1 MALYLGFD
9 SSTQSLTATIIDAGS
24 GRHDVVFEQAINF
37 DETFP
42 EFGTANGVMRG
53 ADGVTVTTPPALWV
67 AALDRMGAMLAD
79 SGIDLS
85 RIEAI
90 SGSGQ
95 QHGSVYLT
103 AEATRVL
110 GALDPAR
117 PLVDQVAPLFS
128 RAASPVWLDCSTG
141 ADCAVLTQA
150 LGGTAAIAALTGSRA
165 YERFTGAQIHKFAR
179 QEPAN
184 YARTDRIHLVSSFMA
199 SLLAGR
205 HAPIDPGDG
214 AGMNLMDLA
223 SRTWAPRALEAAAPD
238 LARRLPAID
247 DSWAVVGTLAPYW
260 QRKYGFGPA
269 RVIAWSGDNPCSL
282 IGLGLIAEGQLGIS
296 LGTSDTVF
304 GPVSRPVHD
313 PQGAGHVFGSPAGGY
328 MALTCFA
335 NGSLARER
343 VRDLHHLDWDAFSR
357 MLAGTPAGNGGG
369 MLAPWFVPEITPPVP
384 QAAARWKDLDPSDAA
399 RAVRAVVE
407 GQAMAM
413 RLHSRWI
420 TRAVSTIRVTGG
432 AAGNEAIL
440 QVIADVFDAE
450 LVRIAPRNAASL
462 GAALRAYH
470 ASRLAAG
477 SPVAWGDVVAG
488 FTEPNLRVMPNA
500 TAAAVYRQRLPEYE
514 RFTAAA
520 AAEVGGQRAEDGFRK
535 A

>member
-1 MALYLGFD
+1 MAMYLGFD
-9 SSTQSLTATIIDAGS
+9 ASTQSLTATIIETGA
-24 GRHDVVFEQAINF
+24 GRHDIVFERAINF

-42 EFGTANGVMRG
+42 EYETANGVVRG
-53 ADGVTVTTPPALWV
+53 PDGVTVTTPPALWV
-67 AALDRMGAMLAD
+67 AALDRMGAVLAQ

-85 RIEAI
+85 QIEAV

-103 AEATRVL
+103 AEARRVL
-110 GALDPAR
+110 GALDPSR
-117 PLVDQVAPLFS
+117 PLVDQIAPLFS
-128 RAASPVWLDCSTG
+128 RTVSPVWLDCSTG

-150 LGGTAAIAALTGSRA
+150 LGGDAAVATLTGSRA
-165 YERFTGAQIHKFAR
+165 YERFTAAQIHKFATR
-179 QEPAN
+179 EADA

-223 SRTWAPRALEAAAPD
+223 SRTWAPRAVAAAAPD
-238 LARRLPAID
+238 LARRLPD
-247 DSWAVVGTLAPYW
+247 LQDSWATVGILAPYW
-260 QRKYGFGPA
+260 RKYGFGPA
-269 RVIAWSGDNPCSL
+269 KVIAWSGDNPCSL
-282 IGLGLIAEGQLGIS
+282 IGLGLIEEGQLGIS
-296 LGTSDTVF
+296 LGTSDTAF

-343 VRDLHHLDWDAFSR
+343 VRDMHELDWDSFAKL
-357 MLAGTPAGNGGG
+357 LARTPPGNDGV
-369 MLAPWFVPEITPPVP
+369 MLAPWFVPEITPPVKTAGP
-384 QAAARWKDLDPSDAA
+384 RWNGVDAPDAA
-399 RAVRAVVE
+399 HAVRAVVE

-420 TRAVSTIRVTGG
+420 APRVSTIRVTGG
-432 AAGNEAIL
+432 AAANEAIL
-440 QVIADVFDAE
+440 QVIADVFDAT

-470 ASRLAAG
+470 GSRLADG
-477 SPVAWGDVVAG
+477 SPVAWRDVVAG
-488 FTEPNLRVMPNA
+488 FTDPNLRIMPTPA
-500 TAAAVYRQRLPEYE
+500 SAGVYRERLPEYE

-520 AAEVGGQRAEDGFRK
+520 AKEGGGRRTEDGLGK

>member
-1 MALYLGFD
+1 MPLYLGFD
-9 SSTQSLTATIIDAGS
+9 ASTQSLTATIIDAGG
-24 GRHDVVFEQAINF
+24 GRHDVVFEHAINF
-37 DETFP
+37 DEAFP

-67 AALDRMGAMLAD
+67 AALDRMGGILAK
-79 SGIDLS
+79 SGIPLA
-85 RIEAI
+85 RIDAI

-103 AEATRVL
+103 ADATAVL
-110 GALDPAR
+110 AALDPAR
-117 PLVDQVAPLFS
+117 PLVDQIAPVFS
-128 RAASPVWLDCSTG
+128 RPVSPVWLDCSTG

-150 LGGTAAIAALTGSRA
+150 LGGDAAVAALTGSRA
-165 YERFTGAQIHKFAR
+165 YERFTGAQIHKFAQ

-214 AGMNLMDLA
+214 AGMNLMNLA
-223 SRTWAPRALEAAAPD
+223 SRAWAPKAVEAAAPD
-238 LARRLPAID
+238 LARRLPDIR
-247 DSWAVVGTLAPYW
+247 DSWAVVGELAPYW
-260 QRKYGFGPA
+260 RQKYGFGPA
-269 RVIAWSGDNPCSL
+269 KVIAWSGDNPCSL
-282 IGLGLIAEGQLGIS
+282 IGLGLIEAGQLGIS

-304 GPVSRPVHD
+304 GPTARPVHD
-313 PQGAGHVFGSPAGGY
+313 PRGAGHVFGSPAGGY

-343 VRDLHHLDWDAFSR
+343 VRDMHRLDWAGFSK
-357 MLAGTPAGNGGG
+357 MLADTPPGNGGG

-384 QAAARWKDLDPSDAA
+384 RAEPRWQDVASSDAP

-420 TRAVSTIRVTGG
+420 APTVSTIRVTGG
-432 AAGNEAIL
+432 AADNTAIL
-440 QVIADVFDAE
+440 QVISDVFDAE

-470 ASRLAAG
+470 AHCLAVRA
-477 SPVAWGDVVAG
+477 PRPWHDVVSG
-488 FTEPNLRVMPNA
+488 FTDPNLRVTPNA
-500 TAAAVYRQRLPEYE
+500 AAAAVYRERLPEYE
-514 RFTAAA
+514 RFTA
-520 AAEVGGQRAEDGFRK
+520 
-535 A
+535 